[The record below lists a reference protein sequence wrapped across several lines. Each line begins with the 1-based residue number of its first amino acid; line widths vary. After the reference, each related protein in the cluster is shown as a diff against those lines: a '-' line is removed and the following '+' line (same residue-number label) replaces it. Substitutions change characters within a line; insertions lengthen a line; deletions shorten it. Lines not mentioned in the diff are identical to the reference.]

1 VPPRPLLS
9 DEEERADRDDRD
21 RLRSLDAKLDAMFR
35 KRQEMI
41 GQFRQ
46 LSSEQK
52 MLYDNRR
59 LPQEEV
65 ERLYDEHGRLG
76 KRLAEL
82 RAERDAARKKA
93 EEAVIRRREL
103 KLILGPGERA
113 RPEQIKREI
122 ADLELKQ
129 QTLAVPIDEENALI
143 ARLRERSRE
152 LKEAEARA
160 SVIAEHERKLKEAD
174 AAVLAARTEVDRVS
188 KELDATKTLRDQK
201 MVEVRKTLESAG
213 GLIAELRLKGKA
225 RAELADR
232 LDALS
237 REMATLEKEGREIL
251 ERSRARRDEA
261 RRTLR
266 AYSPRGH
273 ATTEEI
279 LAHAAEAHLEELLKR
294 GKVTLGG

>member
-1 VPPRPLLS
+1 MLS
-9 DEEERADRDDRD
+9 DDEERADRDDRD

-35 KRQEMI
+35 HRQEMI
-41 GQFRQ
+41 TEFRR

-59 LPQEEV
+59 VPQEEV

-82 RAERDAARKKA
+82 RGERDRARQKA

-103 KLILGPGERA
+103 KLSIGPGERL

-122 ADLELKQ
+122 AELELKQ
-129 QTLAVPIDEENALI
+129 QTLALPLDEENALI
-143 ARLRERSRE
+143 AHLRSRSRE

-160 SVIAEHERKLKEAD
+160 SVAAEHERLRKEAD
-174 AAVLAARTEVDRVS
+174 AAVLAARSEVERVT
-188 KELDATKTLRDQK
+188 KELDATKLLRDQK
-201 MVEVRKTLESAG
+201 MAEVRKKLESAG
-213 GLIAELRLKGKA
+213 GVIAELRMKGKA
-225 RAELADR
+225 RADLADR
-232 LDALS
+232 LDTLA
-237 REMATLEKEGREIL
+237 REMAVLEREGREIL
-251 ERSRARRDEA
+251 ARSRARRDEA

-266 AYSPRGH
+266 AYSPHGRGSSS
-273 ATTEEI
+273 EEI
-279 LAHAAEAHLEELLKR
+279 LANAAEAHLEELLKR